1 MVIGRDRIQTFDH
14 HDINPPPLIKIYMK
28 SKLLILLGLTSISFS
43 LLGCGEVEDKTESA
57 TEGSGESTA
66 MVEEGTNGAEE
77 TAANAGLTAD
87 WVDYT
92 TENGNLSVKFP
103 GTPETQTQTTDS
115 DLGELK
121 FTMTFY
127 ADEAERKSF
136 MVSSLTYPVD
146 PAEYDAEKGLELA
159 KQGAAENAGL
169 TVVSDEPTEK
179 AGIAGKKLV
188 MNTVQDGQEITTRSE
203 IYIDPKGPTLHQ
215 IVMFVEGNEI
225 SDDMANAFFDSVNLK
240 PL

>member
-1 MVIGRDRIQTFDH
+1 
-14 HDINPPPLIKIYMK
+14 MK

-43 LLGCGEVEDKTESA
+43 LVACGEVEDKTES
-57 TEGSGESTA
+57 TTGGSGESTA
-66 MVEEGTNGAEE
+66 VVEEGANGMEE
-77 TAANAGLTAD
+77 TAPNEEVAKNGVTKDGVTKNGVTAD

-92 TENGNLSVKFP
+92 TDNGNLSVKFP

-127 ADEAERKSF
+127 ADEADRQSF

-146 PAEYDAEKGLELA
+146 PAEYDAEQGLELA

-203 IYIDPKGPTLHQ
+203 IYIDPNGPTLHQ
-215 IVMFVEGNEI
+215 IVMFVEGKEI
-225 SDDMANAFFDSVNLK
+225 NDDTANAFFDSVQIK